1 MSCGW
6 GLDRSR
12 IGWRIGCGWAL
23 EKLRMACG
31 RVAKASPRLRV
42 NYNYHQNPETLS
54 HRMLNAIEPGTDIP
68 IHRHSDKDESFAIL
82 RGKVRSTTYNNDGS
96 VIESVVLCQE
106 EVVYGV
112 DIPKGVWH
120 KLESLE
126 SGGVEFECKEGP
138 FVSALMILL
147 LKPPL
152 LLVVGLGL

>member
-1 MSCGW
+1 MDGLWKSCE
-6 GLDRSR
+6 GLAAAEGELQLPS
-12 IGWRIGCGWAL
+12 
-23 EKLRMACG
+23 E
-31 RVAKASPRLRV
+31 PR
-42 NYNYHQNPETLS
+42 NPIAPNAQC
-54 HRMLNAIEPGTDIP
+54 HRTGTDIP